1 MRTRYDQYD
10 NHLTVSVI
18 PERQRGFVV
27 LPGTRFPPRVTH
39 SVSDAERDRTGTKKA
54 KDWDGLEQIG
64 KRHPVGT
71 PKVHVW
77 KLGQGAG
84 AIYVEDR
91 LMLLVAVEACL
102 GRSLVQ

>member
-1 MRTRYDQYD
+1 M
-10 NHLTVSVI
+10 I

-39 SVSDAERDRTGTKKA
+39 SLSDRDTERDRTGTKKA
-54 KDWDGLEQIG
+54 IDWDGLEQIG

-77 KLGQGAG
+77 KLRQGAG
-84 AIYVEDR
+84 AIYAEDR

-102 GRSLVQ
+102 GHPLVSLP